1 MGSQAESLRVLI
13 IGAGSAGL
21 LFAQVLKQAGISSTV
36 FEQDTSLLQ
45 RPRDWNFG
53 IYWAQSRLDEC
64 LTDDLK
70 ALVKTVQTDPSY
82 VANEDSVL
90 PVHNGETGELM
101 KNLPAPWSLR
111 LKRKMLIKMLST
123 DVDVRWGKR
132 LKNIETDETSVTVT
146 FEDGTLE
153 TGHLLIGCEGAHS
166 LTRKFLL
173 GPEDAELLLSPCV
186 ASVVITKI
194 SRQASMDLRALHPR
208 YTITFHPNGTFTW
221 MSIHDCSATDP
232 AEWTWMLMQTWRSDE
247 ETGLTGDNIL
257 PAMYERGKSFGY
269 PFDAAF
275 ATIAPGTPVWHNRL
289 RYWPTKPWDSKNGLI
304 TLAGD
309 AAHPMTF
316 REPSYPSI
324 FRVSSQG
331 VRNIE
336 SRAQLSGLTDRGQGL
351 NNAITDA
358 ADFLV
363 HVRAMASQTPSEL
376 VAAVQRYEK
385 ELWPRGHEAVLASHE
400 NTNAVHDWKTM
411 TQSPLFTEGVS
422 KKGDLISSEVD
433 AEEVVGG
440 AKSELGG
447 EEILVPDETTEVV
460 ENGLEREGRPMEN
473 ANVEADVCEATLEM
487 AVERVE
493 EEAFEPASEEMEDL
507 DEQVEM
513 TGEVLAGGDGCV
525 GQAGMLHSGVI
536 DPQAGKTVVG
546 HPATDDGC
554 MDGVEIAAVKV
565 RNGQADIV
573 MELLEDEGY
582 GGGVEDVAMEVHRA
596 RVEAGSGALQE
607 AGLGPFEGV

>member
-1 MGSQAESLRVLI
+1 
-13 IGAGSAGL
+13 
-21 LFAQVLKQAGISSTV
+21 
-36 FEQDTSLLQ
+36 
-45 RPRDWNFG
+45 
-53 IYWAQSRLDEC
+53 
-64 LTDDLK
+64 
-70 ALVKTVQTDPSY
+70 
-82 VANEDSVL
+82 
-90 PVHNGETGELM
+90 
-101 KNLPAPWSLR
+101 
-111 LKRKMLIKMLST
+111 
-123 DVDVRWGKR
+123 
-132 LKNIETDETSVTVT
+132 
-146 FEDGTLE
+146 
-153 TGHLLIGCEGAHS
+153 
-166 LTRKFLL
+166 
-173 GPEDAELLLSPCV
+173 
-186 ASVVITKI
+186 
-194 SRQASMDLRALHPR
+194 
-208 YTITFHPNGTFTW
+208 
-221 MSIHDCSATDP
+221 
-232 AEWTWMLMQTWRSDE
+232 MLMQTWRSDE

-316 REPSYPSI
+316 H
-324 FRVSSQG
+324 
-331 VRNIE
+331 
-336 SRAQLSGLTDRGQGL
+336 RGQGL

-447 EEILVPDETTEVV
+447 EEILVPDETIEVV